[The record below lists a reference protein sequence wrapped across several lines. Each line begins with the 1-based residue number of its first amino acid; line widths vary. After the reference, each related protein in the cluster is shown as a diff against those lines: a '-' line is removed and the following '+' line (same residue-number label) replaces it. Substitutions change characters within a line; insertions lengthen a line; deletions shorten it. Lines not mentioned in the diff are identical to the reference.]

1 MQSADSAQDSAVTDG
16 GGTEQKGRDSG
27 PELGTALGSYFV
39 TLVTLFG
46 SLVLVLGTALHIV
59 GLPTNRSK
67 SSCEDGAPP
76 VERRPELAPP
86 VERRPELPV
95 SSTPNRA
102 ARTMPV
108 PTQEVLL

>member
-46 SLVLVLGTALHIV
+46 SLVLVLGTALLLV
-59 GLPTNRSK
+59 GLHSNRSK
-67 SSCEDGAPP
+67 SSCEDAP
-76 VERRPELAPP
+76 PP